1 MYLFADGEQAEQM
14 VGVRQK
20 DELRSLIDQHA

>member
-1 MYLFADGEQAEQM
+1 MYLFADGEQVEQM

-20 DELRSLIDQHA
+20 PQLVSLVEQYA